1 MTNPLIAIVPH
12 LPPSAVDDIRQ
23 LGVLEADARV
33 LAPRTAEVCVAGGDA
48 AARVGR
54 DVGVVDHV
62 VGDVVVGGAAG
73 GNDVSVAVDADVG
86 PVDPGDA
93 VLSEDE
99 VGGALDEALSEEVLA
114 LVGQE
119 GVLVSVQGDAVVA
132 LRGAVAAQ
140 GDGLGTLAVGV
151 LDVDVVELGV
161 VGVVGDCG

>member
-1 MTNPLIAIVPH
+1 MTSPLIAIVPH
-12 LPPSAVDDIRQ
+12 FPPSAVDDIRQ

-33 LAPRTAEVCVAGGDA
+33 LAPWTAEIDVAGGDA

-54 DVGVVDHV
+54 DVGVVDNV
-62 VGDVVVGGAAG
+62 VGDVVGGGAAG

-114 LVGQE
+114 LV
-119 GVLVSVQGDAVVA
+119 
-132 LRGAVAAQ
+132 R
-140 GDGLGTLAVGV
+140 
-151 LDVDVVELGV
+151 
-161 VGVVGDCG
+161 